1 MEFDQLLDAVIV
13 LPSLLESPLN
23 SEGTDSLL
31 TPAIGW
37 HKPKRCFILGT
48 MTSLLYPTTN
58 LTQVEQLNIVR
69 GDGIYVYDDMGNRY
83 LEGLAALWCSALGY
97 GNQELIEAITQ
108 QLKTLP
114 YSHMFGGRTH
124 QVARDLADK
133 LSDMVPVERARIFF
147 ANSGSEANDS
157 QIKML
162 HYYFNVIGKPEKKK
176 IIAFDRSYHGVTMAA
191 AALTGLP
198 VMHTHFDVPVEALGI
213 LRAECPHYYHGQQEG
228 ETEDQFVGR
237 LVSDVEALIEK
248 EGADTIAAFIA
259 EPIGGAAGVVVPPDN
274 YFVELQRVLSKH
286 DILFWADEVIC
297 GFGRTGNDFGST
309 TMQIQPQLMSLA
321 KQLSSAYIPI
331 SAAIIPGF
339 MYEAMLEPSNQLG
352 IFGHGYTY
360 TGHPVAAAA
369 ALKAIEIYQ
378 RDSLFAHAA
387 DVGAY
392 MQTRLREFVGHPM
405 VGEVRGKGLIGA
417 VELVANKER
426 RESFTDGKM
435 GAVAKQFCQDNGLL
449 IRAVSGN
456 CLAFCP
462 PLVITMEQ
470 IDEMIELF
478 QRSLDQTLEV
488 AHAENLLT

>member
-1 MEFDQLLDAVIV
+1 MLA
-13 LPSLLESPLN
+13 S
-23 SEGTDSLL
+23 
-31 TPAIGW
+31 
-37 HKPKRCFILGT
+37 

-69 GDGIYVYDDMGNRY
+69 GEGIYVYDDAGNRY

-97 GNQELIEAITQ
+97 GNSELIDAITE
-108 QLKTLP
+108 QLKVLP

-124 QVARDLADK
+124 PLARNLANK
-133 LSDMVPVERARIFF
+133 LAEMVPVDDAHIFF

-198 VMHTHFDVPVEALGI
+198 VMHTHFDVPVDALGI
-213 LRAECPHYYHGQQEG
+213 LRAETPHFYHGQQNG
-228 ETEDQFVGR
+228 ETEDEFVHR
-237 LVSDVEALIEK
+237 LVADVEALIER
-248 EGADTIAAFIA
+248 EGAETIAAFIA

-274 YFVELQRVLSKH
+274 YFVELQKVLNKH

-309 TMQIQPQLMSLA
+309 TMQIKPQLMSLA
-321 KQLSSAYIPI
+321 KQLSSAYVPI

-360 TGHPVAAAA
+360 TGHPVGAAA
-369 ALKAIEIYQ
+369 ALKTIEIYQ
-378 RDSLFAHAA
+378 RDSLFPHAA
-387 DVGAY
+387 TVGAY
-392 MQTRLREFVGHPM
+392 MQEKLREFEGHPL
-405 VGEVRGKGLIGA
+405 VGEVRGKGLIAA
-417 VELVANKER
+417 VELVANKEK
-426 RESFTDGKM
+426 RESFPDGKV
-435 GAVAKQFCQDNGLL
+435 GAAAKQFCQDNGLL

-456 CLAFCP
+456 CIAFCP
-462 PLVITMEQ
+462 PLVISTQQ
-470 IDEMIELF
+470 IDEMIEMFAKGLE
-478 QRSLDQTLEV
+478 QTLEYTRQ
-488 AHAENLLT
+488 EGLLT

>member
-1 MEFDQLLDAVIV
+1 M
-13 LPSLLESPLN
+13 PSR
-23 SEGTDSLL
+23 GSLAFAAML
-31 TPAIGW
+31 HYSQP
-37 HKPKRCFILGT
+37 

-69 GDGIYVYDDMGNRY
+69 GEGIYVFDDKGNRY

-97 GNQELIEAITQ
+97 GNREMIDAITA
-108 QLKTLP
+108 QLETLP

-133 LSDMVPVERARIFF
+133 LSDMVPIENARIFF

-162 HYYFNVIGKPEKKK
+162 RYYFNVIGKPEKKK

-213 LRAECPHYYHGQQEG
+213 LRAQTPHFYHGQHEG
-228 ETEDQFVGR
+228 ETEQSFVAR
-237 LVSDVEALIEK
+237 LVADVEALIER

-259 EPIGGAAGVVVPPDN
+259 EPIGGAAGVVVPPDS
-274 YFVELQRVLSKH
+274 YFVELQKVLNKH

-309 TMQIQPQLMSLA
+309 TMGIEPHLMSLA

-369 ALKAIEIYQ
+369 SLKALEIYQ
-378 RDSLFAHAA
+378 RDNLFPHAA
-387 DVGAY
+387 SVGEH
-392 MQTRLREFVGHPM
+392 MQKRLQEFADHPL
-405 VGEVRGKGLIGA
+405 VGEVRGKGLIAA

-426 RESFTDGKM
+426 RESFADGKV
-435 GAVAKQFCQDNGLL
+435 GAAAKQYCQDNGLL

-456 CLAFCP
+456 CIAFCP
-462 PLVITMEQ
+462 PIVITTEQ

-478 QRSLDQTLEV
+478 ARSLEQTLDYV
-488 AHAENLLT
+488 TKENLFT